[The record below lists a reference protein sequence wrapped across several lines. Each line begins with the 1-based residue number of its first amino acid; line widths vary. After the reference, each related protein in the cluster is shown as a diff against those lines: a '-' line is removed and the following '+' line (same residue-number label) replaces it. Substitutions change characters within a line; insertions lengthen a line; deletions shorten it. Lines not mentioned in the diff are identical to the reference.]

1 VSDSTDLH
9 GSLRLYGRLLG
20 YVKPYKLAFGIA
32 IIAMIVFAASEAAF
46 AALLKPLLDGGFVN
60 KDPDIIRLTPIL
72 LIVVALLRSVGSFA
86 SEYTMAW
93 VGRRVIFDIRNQM
106 FQRLVYLPSTYYDT
120 NSSGIL
126 ISKVIYDVEQVA
138 TAATKAVSSLVKDNV
153 MIIGLVGWMIYL
165 NWKLTLLVLI
175 VAPLLS
181 WVIRAMG
188 RRFRAIST
196 SIQRSMGNISHTV
209 QEAIDGQRVVK
220 TFCGQETE
228 IKTFTDVN
236 NKNRQMGMKK
246 VATAAAGTS
255 AIHLLAALA
264 VTVVVYMAL
273 LQSAAGEATVGDFMS
288 YLAALAMLTGPIRR
302 LAQVNEIV
310 QTGLA
315 AAQSVFTLLDEVPE
329 RDDGS
334 RRLEQVRGRVEYRHV
349 GFRYAPDGKAALRD
363 IDFTIEPGQTV
374 ALVGTSGS
382 GKTTIANLLPR
393 FYRVG
398 EGAILLDGVDI
409 NELALDNLRRHISLV
424 SQETVLFDDSIRN
437 NILYGQT
444 ASVSDV
450 RVQEVA
456 HAAHVTDFAKD
467 MPEGLETRVG
477 EKGVRLSGGQRQRIA
492 IARALLK
499 NAPILILDEATS
511 ALDTESERHVQAAM
525 QTLMRNRT
533 TLVIAHRLSTIENAD
548 QILVMARGQIVE
560 RGNHAQLLA
569 ANGMYARLHRLQF
582 APVSHAAP

>member
-1 VSDSTDLH
+1 VSDKTDLH
-9 GSLRLYGRLLG
+9 GSLRLYGRLLS

-60 KDPDIIRLTPIL
+60 KDPEIIRLTPIL
-72 LIVVALLRSVGSFA
+72 LIVVALIRSVGGFA

-106 FQRLVYLPSTYYDT
+106 FQRLVYLPSMYYDT

-153 MIIGLVGWMIYL
+153 MIIGLVGWMVYL

-181 WVIRAMG
+181 WVIRTMG

-315 AAQSVFTLLDEVPE
+315 AAQSVFALLDEVPE

-349 GFRYAPDGKAALRD
+349 SFRYAPDGKAALRD

-393 FYRVG
+393 FYRVE
-398 EGAILLDGVDI
+398 EGVILLDGVDI

-444 ASVSDV
+444 ASVSDA